1 MYICYFFVSKSNFGQ
16 GQGGGMRG
24 VLECASEKRRTEE
37 PYSLGILSCDNCFNS
52 IKYNINI

>member
-1 MYICYFFVSKSNFGQ
+1 MSKSNFGQ